1 MKRTSKRFLASL
13 VIALLVGALSQVPA
27 TAQQTPTMGGTL
39 RYGTVTEVASL
50 DPHVYVGSAWKVLI
64 EAIYSPLVGYD
75 AAGKIVS
82 RLAERWETPDART
95 TIFYLRKGVKF
106 HDGTP
111 LTAED
116 VKFSLERILDQKTG
130 ATLRTNLAG
139 LKISVGGDDTVTLA
153 TSEPN
158 ATLLSVL
165 ALPEAA
171 IVSRKWMESGPNV
184 KVQANGTGP
193 FVLKAYEPSVRA
205 LLEKNPGYFIK
216 GQPYL
221 NSVEF
226 RMIKSDDARVNAL
239 RTNAVDMIDFVPW
252 KDIDTLRRAPNITVD
267 SSGGAF
273 MNLWFNA
280 TKKPYNDV
288 RVRKAFAFAIDRAAI
303 SKAAFFGHGSPI
315 EGPPTTAD
323 SPFYNPDLAK
333 TYRYDPAR
341 AKALLAEAGYPN
353 GFDIEFLVFQGL
365 GIYTSTA
372 QIVQA
377 NLKDVGINAKI
388 QLVEFAD
395 LLDRKNKA
403 NYDVMIYGVSMKL
416 TDPDVYAYYL
426 GADSTYWAKPI
437 GYRDDVLEKLLL
449 EGRATVDLNSR
460 KAIYHKVEQR
470 VMETSPWVFINFRE
484 QAQAYSKKVR
494 GYHHLGGALN
504 ESSAGISLPSMWVQ

>member
-1 MKRTSKRFLASL
+1 MNLHSLRTLAT
-13 VIALLVGALSQVPA
+13 VAIIASAAGSWPMSAI
-27 TAQQTPTMGGTL
+27 AQQAPKMGGTL

-75 AAGKIVS
+75 AKGKIVS
-82 RLAERWETPDART
+82 RLAERWETPDAKT
-95 TIFYLRKGVKF
+95 TVFHLRKNVTF

-111 LTAED
+111 FSAED
-116 VKFSLERILDQKTG
+116 VKFSLDRIMDQKTG
-130 ATLRTNLAG
+130 ATLRTNLTG
-139 LKISVGGDDTVTLA
+139 VTVSVVDASTVKVA
-153 TSEPN
+153 TAEPN
-158 ATLLSVL
+158 ATLLSIL

-171 IVSRKWMESGPNV
+171 IVSKKWMEGGPNV

-205 LLEKNPGYFIK
+205 QLEKNPKYFVK

-221 NSVEF
+221 SAVEF

-252 KDIDTLRRAPNITVD
+252 KDIDTLRRVANLTVD

-280 TKKPYNDV
+280 TKKPYDDV
-288 RVRKAFAFAIDRAAI
+288 RVRKAFAYAIDRAAI
-303 SKAAFFGHGSPI
+303 SKAAFFGHGTPI
-315 EGPPTTAD
+315 EGPPTTTD
-323 SPFYNPDLAK
+323 SPYYNKDLAK
-333 TYRYDPAR
+333 TYKYDPAR
-341 AKALLAEAGYPN
+341 AKALLAEAGYAK
-353 GFDIEFLVFQGL
+353 GFDFEFLVFQGL

-388 QLVEFAD
+388 QLVEFAE

-437 GYRDDVLEKLLL
+437 GYRDEALEKLLAD
-449 EGRATVDLNSR
+449 GRATIDLNAR
-460 KAIYHKVEQR
+460 KAIYRKVEQR
-470 VMETSPWVFINFRE
+470 VMETSPWAFINFRE
-484 QAQAYSKKVR
+484 QAQAYTKKVR
-494 GYHHLGGALN
+494 GYSHLGGALN
-504 ESSAGISLPSMWVQ
+504 ESSAGISLPTMWIQ

>member
-1 MKRTSKRFLASL
+1 MKFTPIRLLASL
-13 VIALLVGALSQVPA
+13 AIALSCGIASQDPA
-27 TAQQTPTMGGTL
+27 AAQQTPKPGGTL

-50 DPHVYVGSAWKVLI
+50 DPHVYAGSAWKVLI

-75 AAGKIVS
+75 TKGAIVS
-82 RLAERWETPDART
+82 RLAERWEVPDAKT
-95 TIFYLRKGVKF
+95 TIFHLRKGVTF

-111 LTAED
+111 FTAED
-116 VKFSLERILDQKTG
+116 AKFSLERILDPKTG

-139 LKISVGGDDTVTLA
+139 VTISAVDANTVKLSTA
-153 TSEPN
+153 EPN
-158 ATLLSVL
+158 ATLLSIL

-171 IVSRKWMESGPNV
+171 IVSKKWIDGGPNV
-184 KVQANGTGP
+184 KIQANGTGP

-205 LLEKNPGYFIK
+205 MLEKNPKYFIA

-221 NSVEF
+221 NAVEF

-252 KDIDTLRRAPNITVD
+252 KDIDTLRRVPNVTVD

-280 TKKPYNDV
+280 TKKPYDDV
-288 RVRKAFAFAIDRAAI
+288 RVRKAFAHAVDRAAI
-303 SKAAFFGHGSPI
+303 SKAAFFGHGTPI
-315 EGPPTTAD
+315 EGPPTTSD
-323 SPFYNPDLAK
+323 SPFYNADLAK
-333 TYRYDPAR
+333 TYTYDPAR
-341 AKALLAEAGYPN
+341 AKVLLAEAGYPN
-353 GFDIEFLVFQGL
+353 GFDFDFLVFQGL

-377 NLKDVGINAKI
+377 NLKQIGIHAKI

-395 LLDRKNKA
+395 LLERKNKA

-437 GYRDDVLEKLLL
+437 GYRDETLEKLLT
-449 EGRATVDLNSR
+449 EGRATIDLNGR
-460 KAIYHKVEQR
+460 KAIYRKVEQR

-484 QAQAYSKKVR
+484 QAQAYANKVR
-494 GYHHLGGALN
+494 GYSHLGGALN
-504 ESSAGISLPSMWVQ
+504 ESSAGISMPLMWIQ

>member
-1 MKRTSKRFLASL
+1 MKFRFVQFVASL
-13 VIALLVGALSQVPA
+13 AIVLSCVAPWPSPA
-27 TAQQTPTMGGTL
+27 AAQQSPKMGGTL

-50 DPHVYVGSAWKVLI
+50 DPHVYSGSAWKVLI

-75 AAGKIVS
+75 TKGRIVP
-82 RLAERWETPDART
+82 RIAERWETPDAKT
-95 TIFYLRKGVKF
+95 TIFHLRRGVTF

-116 VKFSLERILDQKTG
+116 VKFSLERILDPKNG

-139 LKISVGGDDTVTLA
+139 VTVSVTGPNTVKVETA
-153 TSEPN
+153 EPN

-171 IVSRKWMESGPNV
+171 IVSKKWIDAGPNV

-205 LLEKNPGYFIK
+205 VLEKNPGYFIK

-221 NSVEF
+221 NAVEF

-252 KDIDTLRRAPNITVD
+252 KDIDTLKRAPNIVVD

-280 TKKPYNDV
+280 TKKPFSDV
-288 RVRKAFAFAIDRAAI
+288 RVRQAFAYAIDRDAI
-303 SKAAFFGHGSPI
+303 AKAAFFGHGTPI
-315 EGPPTTAD
+315 EGPPTTPD
-323 SPFYNPDLAK
+323 SPYYNKDLAK
-333 TYRYDPAR
+333 TYKYDPAR
-341 AKALLAEAGYPN
+341 AKALLAAAGYPN
-353 GFDIEFLVFQGL
+353 GFDFEFLVFQGL

-403 NYDVMIYGVSMKL
+403 NYDAMIYGVSMKL

-437 GYRDDVLEKLLL
+437 GYRDEVLEKLLTA
-449 EGRATVDLNSR
+449 GRSTVDVDSR
-460 KAIYHKVEQR
+460 KVIYKKVEQR
-470 VMETSPWVFINFRE
+470 VMDTSPWVFINFRE
-484 QAQAYSKKVR
+484 QAQAYNKKVH
-494 GYHHLGGALN
+494 GYSHLGGALN
-504 ESSAGISLPSMWVQ
+504 ESSAGISLPVMWIQ

>member
-1 MKRTSKRFLASL
+1 MRLSSLRTLAT
-13 VIALLVGALSQVPA
+13 VAIIASAAGSWPMCAA
-27 TAQQTPTMGGTL
+27 AQQAPKMGGTL

-75 AAGKIVS
+75 AKGKIVS
-82 RLAERWETPDART
+82 RLAERWETPDAKT
-95 TIFYLRKGVKF
+95 TVFHLRKGVTF

-111 LTAED
+111 FSAED
-116 VKFSLERILDQKTG
+116 VKFSLDRIMDQKTG

-139 LKISVGGDDTVTLA
+139 VTVSVVDANTVKLA
-153 TSEPN
+153 TAEPN
-158 ATLLSVL
+158 ATLLSIL

-171 IVSRKWMESGPNV
+171 IVSKKWIEGGPNV

-205 LLEKNPGYFIK
+205 LLEKNTKYFIK

-221 NSVEF
+221 NAVEF
-226 RMIKSDDARVNAL
+226 KMIKSDDARVNAL

-252 KDIDTLRRAPNITVD
+252 KDIDTLRRVANLTVD

-280 TKKPYNDV
+280 TRKPYDDV
-288 RVRKAFAFAIDRAAI
+288 RVRKAFAYAIDRAAI
-303 SKAAFFGHGSPI
+303 SKAAFFGHGTPI
-315 EGPPTTAD
+315 EGPPTTSD
-323 SPFYNPDLAK
+323 SPYYNKDLAK
-333 TYRYDPAR
+333 TYKYDPAR
-341 AKALLAEAGYPN
+341 AKALLAEAGYAK
-353 GFDIEFLVFQGL
+353 GFEFEFLVFQGL

-437 GYRDDVLEKLLL
+437 GYRDDTLEKLLVD
-449 EGRATVDLNSR
+449 GRATIDLNAR
-460 KAIYHKVEQR
+460 KAIYRKVEQR
-470 VMETSPWVFINFRE
+470 VMETSPWAFVNFRE
-484 QAQAYSKKVR
+484 QAQAYTKKVR
-494 GYHHLGGALN
+494 GYSHLGGALN
-504 ESSAGISLPSMWVQ
+504 ESSAGISLPTMWIQ